1 MYTPENQK
9 ALKFRFNSPMF
20 VRIVGRAAEQSLNV
34 HDEIRGVLVK
44 KDFQYQLMN
53 PEWEKEGVLNGR
65 DLCTFTQLRVR
76 RILYREHFKSRLDL
90 AGMASLCAFVSSKV
104 ELVEEA

>member
-44 KDFQYQLMN
+44 KDFQYQLM
-53 PEWEKEGVLNGR
+53 KEGVLNGR
-65 DLCTFTQLRVR
+65 DLCTFTQLKVR

>member
-1 MYTPENQK
+1 MPENQR
-9 ALKFRFNSPMF
+9 ALKFRFTSPMF

-53 PEWEKEGVLNGR
+53 PE
-65 DLCTFTQLRVR
+65 
-76 RILYREHFKSRLDL
+76 
-90 AGMASLCAFVSSKV
+90 
-104 ELVEEA
+104 